1 MLRDNDEPEFSHLNN
16 KKMFY
21 DQLLLELRQ
30 CGILICPVEEDIKGV
45 GLKVK
50 VILK

>member
-1 MLRDNDEPEFSHLNN
+1 MLRDNAEPEFASINN

-30 CGILICPVEEDIKGV
+30 CGILICPVEEDITSV

-50 VILK
+50 VM